1 MEHHYCPQPYLF
13 NPHSGFCEEILDLFP
28 SASTLELN
36 VANEFS
42 NKNESSQVP
51 VKEDENKNHF
61 GPLANLVSAL
71 FPLPP
76 KNQTVFILINE
87 KFINLYYKLKAEDPI
102 LAGTEQ
108 AHPPSIFPSEN
119 QVTTARKML
128 LLLQNVNP
136 FY

>member
-1 MEHHYCPQPYLF
+1 M
-13 NPHSGFCEEILDLFP
+13 
-28 SASTLELN
+28 
-36 VANEFS
+36 
-42 NKNESSQVP
+42 P

-128 LLLQNVNP
+128 LLLQNVNSFYWQQLP
-136 FY
+136 F